1 MKPCDCY
8 YGEDCTKTTV
18 CANESI
24 VQDLEA
30 KIERLKARVAELESA
45 LRGYVKATTGQESAT
60 VTFPMALEGER
71 K

>member
-18 CANESI
+18 CANEFI

-30 KIERLKARVAELESA
+30 EIERLLMLGKIQANRLNAAIKEI
-45 LRGYVKATTGQESAT
+45 
-60 VTFPMALEGER
+60 ER
-71 K
+71 LW